1 MEEVCKM
8 KIVELA
14 SGIKTMITNEQ
25 QELVKLIK
33 EHNQISRTDLDERK
47 QRLAEQMT
55 GLGLLDRIYDEEK
68 QAIIY
73 KLFSR

>member
-25 QELVKLIK
+25 QELVKLVK
-33 EHNQISRTDLDERK
+33 EQTQISRTDLDERK
-47 QRLAEQMT
+47 QKIAEQMT
-55 GLGLLDRIYDEEK
+55 GLGLLDRVYDEEN
-68 QAIIY
+68 QQVIY

>member
-1 MEEVCKM
+1 M

-25 QELVKLIK
+25 QELVKLVK
-33 EHNQISRTDLDERK
+33 EHTQISRTDLDERK
-47 QRLAEQMT
+47 QKIAEQMT
-55 GLGLLDRIYDEEK
+55 GLGLLDRVYDEET

>member
-1 MEEVCKM
+1 M

-25 QELVKLIK
+25 QELVTLVK
-33 EHNQISRTDLDERK
+33 EHNQIDRTDLDERK
-47 QRLAEQMT
+47 QKIAEQMT

>member
-25 QELVKLIK
+25 QELVKLVK
-33 EHNQISRTDLDERK
+33 EQTRISRTDLDERK
-47 QRLAEQMT
+47 QKIAEQMT
-55 GLGLLDRIYDEEK
+55 GLGLLDRIYDEEN

>member
-1 MEEVCKM
+1 M

-25 QELVKLIK
+25 QELVKLVK
-33 EHNQISRTDLDERK
+33 EATQIARSDLDERK
-47 QRLAEQMT
+47 QKIAEQMT
-55 GLGLLDRIYDEEK
+55 GLGLLDRIYDEEN

>member
-1 MEEVCKM
+1 M

-25 QELVKLIK
+25 QELVKLVK
-33 EHNQISRTDLDERK
+33 EQTQIARTDLDERK
-47 QRLAEQMT
+47 QKIAEQMT

>member
-1 MEEVCKM
+1 M

-25 QELVKLIK
+25 QELVKLVK
-33 EHNQISRTDLDERK
+33 EHNQIDRSDLDERK
-47 QRLAEQMT
+47 QKIAEQMT

>member
-1 MEEVCKM
+1 M

-33 EHNQISRTDLDERK
+33 EHNQVSRTDLDERK

-55 GLGLLDRIYDEEK
+55 GLGLLDRIYDEEQ

>member
-1 MEEVCKM
+1 M

-25 QELVKLIK
+25 QELVKLVK
-33 EHNQISRTDLDERK
+33 EHNQIDRSDLDERK
-47 QRLAEQMT
+47 QKIAEQMT

-73 KLFSR
+73 KLFGR

>member
-1 MEEVCKM
+1 M

-25 QELVKLIK
+25 QELVTLVK
-33 EHNQISRTDLDERK
+33 EHKQISRIDLDERK
-47 QRLAEQMT
+47 QKIAEQMT
-55 GLGLLDRIYDEEK
+55 GLGLLDRIYDEEN

>member
-1 MEEVCKM
+1 M

-14 SGIKTMITNEQ
+14 SGLKTMITNEQ
-25 QELVKLIK
+25 QELVKLVR
-33 EHNQISRTDLDERK
+33 EHSQIDRCDLDERK
-47 QRLAEQMT
+47 QKIAEQMT

-73 KLFSR
+73 KLFNR

>member
-1 MEEVCKM
+1 M

-25 QELVKLIK
+25 QELVKEIK
-33 EHNQISRTDLDERK
+33 ESTQISREDLDERK
-47 QRLAEQMT
+47 QKLAEQMT
-55 GLGLLDRIYDEEK
+55 SLGLLDRIYDEEK

>member
-1 MEEVCKM
+1 M

-25 QELVKLIK
+25 QELVKLVK
-33 EHNQISRTDLDERK
+33 EANQIARTDLDERK
-47 QRLAEQMT
+47 QKIAEQMT

>member
-1 MEEVCKM
+1 M

-25 QELVKLIK
+25 QELVKFIK
-33 EHNQISRTDLDERK
+33 EHSQIARTDLDERK
-47 QRLAEQMT
+47 QKLAEQMT
-55 GLGLLDRIYDEEK
+55 GLGLLDRIYDEEN

>member
-25 QELVKLIK
+25 QELVKLVK
-33 EHNQISRTDLDERK
+33 EQTQISRTDLDERK
-47 QRLAEQMT
+47 QKLAEQMT
-55 GLGLLDRIYDEEK
+55 SLGLLDRIYDEEN

>member
-1 MEEVCKM
+1 M

-33 EHNQISRTDLDERK
+33 EHNQIDRTDLDERK
-47 QRLAEQMT
+47 QKLAEQMT

>member
-1 MEEVCKM
+1 M

-25 QELVKLIK
+25 QELVKLVK
-33 EHNQISRTDLDERK
+33 EQTRISRTDLDERK
-47 QRLAEQMT
+47 QKIAEQMT
-55 GLGLLDRIYDEEK
+55 GLGLLDRIYDEEN

>member
-1 MEEVCKM
+1 M

-33 EHNQISRTDLDERK
+33 EHDQIDRTDLDERK
-47 QRLAEQMT
+47 QKLAEQMT
-55 GLGLLDRIYDEEK
+55 SLGLLDRIYDEEN

>member
-1 MEEVCKM
+1 MEEVFKM

-25 QELVKLIK
+25 QELVKQIK
-33 EHNQISRTDLDERK
+33 ESTQISREDLDERK
-47 QRLAEQMT
+47 QKLAEQMT
-55 GLGLLDRIYDEEK
+55 SLGLLDRIYDEEN

>member
-1 MEEVCKM
+1 MEEVLKM

-25 QELVKLIK
+25 QELVTLVK
-33 EHNQISRTDLDERK
+33 EHSQIARTDLDERK
-47 QRLAEQMT
+47 QKIAEQMT
-55 GLGLLDRIYDEEK
+55 GLGLLDRIYDEEN

>member
-25 QELVKLIK
+25 QELVKLVR
-33 EHNQISRTDLDERK
+33 EQTQISRTDLDERK
-47 QRLAEQMT
+47 QKIAEQMT
-55 GLGLLDRIYDEEK
+55 GLGLLDRIYDEEN

>member
-1 MEEVCKM
+1 M

-25 QELVKLIK
+25 QELVKLVK
-33 EHNQISRTDLDERK
+33 EANQIARTDLDERK
-47 QRLAEQMT
+47 QKIAEQMT
-55 GLGLLDRIYDEEK
+55 GLGLLDRIYDEEH

>member
-1 MEEVCKM
+1 M

-25 QELVKLIK
+25 QELVKLVK
-33 EHNQISRTDLDERK
+33 ENTQVSRTDLDERK
-47 QRLAEQMT
+47 QRIAEQMT
-55 GLGLLDRIYDEEK
+55 GLGLLDRIYDEEN
-68 QAIIY
+68 QEIIY

>member
-1 MEEVCKM
+1 M

-25 QELVKLIK
+25 QELVKLVK
-33 EHNQISRTDLDERK
+33 EQTQISRTDLDERK
-47 QRLAEQMT
+47 QKIAEQMT
-55 GLGLLDRIYDEEK
+55 GLGLLDRIYDEEN

>member
-1 MEEVCKM
+1 M

-33 EHNQISRTDLDERK
+33 EHDQIDRTELDERK
-47 QRLAEQMT
+47 QKIAEQMT
-55 GLGLLDRIYDEEK
+55 GLGLLDRIYDEEN
-68 QAIIY
+68 QAIVY

>member
-1 MEEVCKM
+1 MEEVSKM

-33 EHNQISRTDLDERK
+33 EHNQIDRTDLDERK
-47 QRLAEQMT
+47 QKLAEQMT
-55 GLGLLDRIYDEEK
+55 GLGLLDRIYDEEN

>member
-1 MEEVCKM
+1 M

-33 EHNQISRTDLDERK
+33 ESTQISREDLDERN

-68 QAIIY
+68 QAIVY

>member
-1 MEEVCKM
+1 M

-33 EHNQISRTDLDERK
+33 EQNQIDRTDLDERK
-47 QRLAEQMT
+47 QKLAEQMT
-55 GLGLLDRIYDEEK
+55 GLGLLDRIYDEEN

>member
-1 MEEVCKM
+1 M

-25 QELVKLIK
+25 QELVKLVK
-33 EHNQISRTDLDERK
+33 EQSQISRTDLDERK
-47 QRLAEQMT
+47 QKIAEQMT
-55 GLGLLDRIYDEEK
+55 GLGLLDRIYDEEN

>member
-1 MEEVCKM
+1 M

-33 EHNQISRTDLDERK
+33 EHNQIDRTDLDERK
-47 QRLAEQMT
+47 QKIAEQMT
-55 GLGLLDRIYDEEK
+55 GLGLLDRIYDEEN

-73 KLFSR
+73 KLFNR

>member
-1 MEEVCKM
+1 M
-8 KIVELA
+8 KIAELA
-14 SGIKTMITNEQ
+14 SGLKIMITNEQ
-25 QELVKLIK
+25 QELVKLVK

-47 QRLAEQMT
+47 QKLAEDMT
-55 GLGLLDRIYDEEK
+55 GLGLLDRIYDEEN

>member
-1 MEEVCKM
+1 M

-25 QELVKLIK
+25 QELVKLVK
-33 EHNQISRTDLDERK
+33 EANQIARTDLDERK
-47 QRLAEQMT
+47 QKIAEQMT
-55 GLGLLDRIYDEEK
+55 GLGLLDRIYDEEN

>member
-1 MEEVCKM
+1 M

-25 QELVKLIK
+25 QELVKLVK
-33 EHNQISRTDLDERK
+33 EQTQISRIDLDERK
-47 QRLAEQMT
+47 QKIAEQMT
-55 GLGLLDRIYDEEK
+55 GLGLLDRIYDEEN

>member
-1 MEEVCKM
+1 M

-25 QELVKLIK
+25 QELVKLVK
-33 EHNQISRTDLDERK
+33 EHNQIDRTDLDERK
-47 QRLAEQMT
+47 QKIAEQMT
-55 GLGLLDRIYDEEK
+55 GLGLLDRIYDEEN
-68 QAIIY
+68 QAIVY